1 MERPEEDGYARG
13 VKPERPVYGS
23 ELPSHW
29 QPWWDS
35 YELKLLGDF
44 RQTTT
49 LGSYHDVM
57 VQFSRFL
64 SAEGRAPDQ
73 SGPASPATDSP
84 VT

>member
-13 VKPERPVYGS
+13 VRPERPVYGS
-23 ELPSHW
+23 ELPSHG

-57 VQFSRFL
+57 VQFGRFL